1 MAKIPRKPRVGKGIP
16 KIRKTKAPRLGLR
29 IAKLLDSLSQ
39 YEASQP
45 QATEKSIFT
54 IREQSILRRISDIN
68 SGAVSGFL
76 TEADFNNLRQIAA
89 KHRIRLR

>member
-1 MAKIPRKPRVGKGIP
+1 MAKIPRKSMVRKGIP

-29 IAKLLDSLSQ
+29 IAKLLDDLSQ

-45 QATEKSIFT
+45 QATQKSIFT
-54 IREQSILRRISDIN
+54 IREQSILRRISGIN

-76 TEADFNNLRQIAA
+76 TEPDLNNLRRIAA
-89 KHRIRLR
+89 NHGIRLR